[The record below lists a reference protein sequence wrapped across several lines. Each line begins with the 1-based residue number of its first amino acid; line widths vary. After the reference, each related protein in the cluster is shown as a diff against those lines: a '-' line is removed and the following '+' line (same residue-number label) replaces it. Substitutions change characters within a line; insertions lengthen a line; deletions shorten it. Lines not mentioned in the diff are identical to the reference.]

1 MKSLIRIAFIFL
13 FSQLGNQSLFAEE
26 SKLKN
31 NLKIISVYQIED
43 ESNAGFDFFTSH
55 KSHKCGGKL
64 SNRFR
69 SYSDHED
76 VAARKFNLALAA
88 LNFQYNVSIK
98 SLGCEGRSMLVGYI
112 GISQ

>member
-1 MKSLIRIAFIFL
+1 MKSLIQIAFL
-13 FSQLGNQSLFAEE
+13 FSFSLLVSQQVWAEDN
-26 SKLKN
+26 KLKN

-43 ESNAGFDFFTSH
+43 DSNAGFDFFTSL

-69 SYSDHED
+69 SYSDHKE
-76 VAARKFNLALAA
+76 VAERKFKLVLAA
-88 LNFQYNVSIK
+88 LNFKYNVSIK
-98 SLGCEGRSMLVGYI
+98 SLGCEGRSMLVDYI